1 MLNSSPV
8 IGQRFA
14 FAHGRAGVLQ
24 QSLLSQSD
32 IDRLLG
38 AHDQRETEQVLTE
51 LRFTKLI
58 DQSLR
63 DPQEILAAC
72 QAWVRREVSSMTPKD
87 LQPTFDIL
95 WMEGDLPLLAYL
107 LKKKNGLT
115 SDISREPDSPYY
127 AYNPEALR
135 LLVEEGK
142 KGDLPAHLV
151 SFVQNIKDETFEDPR
166 LIDAA
171 VSQYGADTKLM
182 LAKKSGSK
190 AIRRYVEHG
199 IDVQNIRT
207 ALRFPESSRSSEI
220 GQHLLK
226 GGTIDTKSL
235 TGNDASVA
243 AAIRM
248 AGFHELSD
256 AIEDRHDDLNRVERA
271 LSDILAKDVAV
282 LWNVILSIEP
292 LFAFAIT
299 ALAQIRLMRA
309 VVIGKRNNLSPQ
321 QIKQMLPPFLSA
333 SHYVL

>member
-1 MLNSSPV
+1 MLNSSPA

-51 LRFTKLI
+51 LNFTKLI

-63 DPQEILAAC
+63 NPQQILTAC
-72 QAWVRREVSSMTPKD
+72 QAWVRREVSSMTPPD
-87 LQPTFDIL
+87 LQPVFDIL

-107 LKKKNGLT
+107 LKQKKGLT

-135 LLVEEGK
+135 QLVEEGK
-142 KGDLPAHLV
+142 KGDLPDHLV
-151 SFVQNIKDETFEDPR
+151 SFVRALEKQKFEDPR

-171 VSQYGADTKLM
+171 VAQYGADTKLA
-182 LAKKSGSK
+182 LAKKSSSK
-190 AIRRYVEHG
+190 AIKQYVQHS

-207 ALRFPESSRSSEI
+207 ALRFPASERSFTASS
-220 GQHLLK
+220 HLLQ
-226 GGTIDTKSL
+226 GGTIDTNAL
-235 TGNDASVA
+235 TGSDASVT

-256 AIEDRHDDLNRVERA
+256 AIESAHEDLNRVERA

-299 ALAQIRLMRA
+299 ALAQIRLLRA
-309 VVIGKRNNLSPQ
+309 VVIGKRNNLGPQ